1 MNTASMERE
10 AEVRIFLRQCA
21 NVFFLLLLIII
32 MVIRIIIIAIPIIKL
47 S

>member
-10 AEVRIFLRQCA
+10 AEVRIFLRQCT

-32 MVIRIIIIAIPIIKL
+32 MVII